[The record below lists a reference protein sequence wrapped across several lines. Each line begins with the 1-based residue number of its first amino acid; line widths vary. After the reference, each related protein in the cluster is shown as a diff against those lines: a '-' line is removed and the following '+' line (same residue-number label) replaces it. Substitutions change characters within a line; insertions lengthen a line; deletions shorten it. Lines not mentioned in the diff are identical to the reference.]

1 VTSAWFRLLFDMHK
15 LIVLISLVLG
25 MFRLRNRVRR
35 LRRLGDVSIGFV
47 SSCKINII
55 LYASVKTFSSFA
67 YCHEYMC
74 FHKTVEL
81 VHLFGDAGN
90 SRMSTVTL
98 FKEQIIDKY
107 LNANMNYG
115 RVSLTLSAGVFSSK
129 PCADIRHAK
138 DMNPDEI
145 KYVLNAIKAM
155 ESIPSRIALEY
166 SVPI

>member
-1 VTSAWFRLLFDMHK
+1 MGK

-25 MFRLRNRVRR
+25 MFRFRKRVRR

-47 SSCKINII
+47 SSRKINII
-55 LYASVKTFSSFA
+55 LYASVKTDIPFSGLA

-115 RVSLTLSAGVFSSK
+115 RVHLILSAGVFSNK

-138 DMNPDEI
+138 DMNTDEI

-166 SVPI
+166 SVPV

>member
-1 VTSAWFRLLFDMHK
+1 M
-15 LIVLISLVLG
+15 G
-25 MFRLRNRVRR
+25 MFRLRKRVRR
-35 LRRLGDVSIGFV
+35 LRHLGDLSIGFV
-47 SSCKINII
+47 SSRKINII
-55 LYASVKTFSSFA
+55 LYASVKTFSSLS

-90 SRMSTVTL
+90 SRMSTVTM

-115 RVSLTLSAGVFSSK
+115 RVRLTLSAGVFSKK
-129 PCADIRHAK
+129 PCVDIRQAK
-138 DMNPDEI
+138 DMNTDEI

-166 SVPI
+166 SVPV